1 MLKNHQMYLFELTP
15 LSNTHSSYNLK
26 KYSKLNSQAFTQSLN
41 KSSFYVY
48 FHFSWLRLLTHTQLI
63 LIFYLDPLPSK
74 GRYAMVYTFPR

>member
-15 LSNTHSSYNLK
+15 FSNTHSSYNFKK
-26 KYSKLNSQAFTQSLN
+26 KYSKLNSQAFTQLLN
-41 KSSFYVY
+41 KSSF

-74 GRYAMVYTFPR
+74 GIYAMVYTFPR